1 MVSRIVRALGI
12 AIFFLSVSAW
22 AESGLIF
29 SVMAQKQSLSIS
41 QKGTGIYSALN
52 EDDSLETDVGL
63 GLGFGVGSMDGSS
76 RFLIEF
82 NGLEVEDTGS
92 MGIYVAGWEKFF
104 PLSSAPAVR
113 PFAGISAGLG
123 TLEMESGYLT
133 GLKADDDARFV
144 YGVSAGLQFELNR
157 QTALEFRARYL
168 QTGLSLHLENAL
180 SSANAVDFDVD
191 SSLSLSGG
199 VSWHF

>member
-1 MVSRIVRALGI
+1 MITKIVRALSVAGV
-12 AIFFLSVSAW
+12 LVSASVW
-22 AESGLIF
+22 ADSGLVF

-41 QKGTGIYSALN
+41 QKGSGIYSALD
-52 EDDSLETDVGL
+52 EDDTLETDVGL
-63 GLGFGVGSMDGSS
+63 GLGFGVGSLDGRS

-82 NGLEVEDTGS
+82 NGLEVEDSLS

-123 TLEMESGYLT
+123 TLDMDAGYLT
-133 GLKADDDARFV
+133 GLKADNDARFV
-144 YGVSAGLQFELNR
+144 YGVSAGMQFELNR
-157 QTALEFRARYL
+157 EMALELRARYL
-168 QTGLSLHLENAL
+168 QTDLSVHLENAL
-180 SSANAVDFDVD
+180 SPASAVDFDVD